1 MKRLFIT
8 SLFLFTTLNS
18 FAQNIEKVIS
28 IETGIGKLEGSLLTS
43 DVKGS
48 NTVALII
55 AGSGPTDRNGNNPS
69 MTNNALKMLAE
80 ELALVGISS
89 LRYDKRGIGQSK
101 AAGLKEIDLRFDHY
115 INDARHW
122 IDYLVT
128 LNNFNKIIVIG
139 HSEGSLIGMIASQQ
153 TNVDKYISL
162 AGAGQ
167 PIDLTIRAQLKAQP
181 PIVLKQSTPILDKL
195 LKGKTVDNVPVFLNA
210 LFRPSIQPYM
220 ISWFK
225 YDPRL
230 EIAKLNKPVLIV
242 QGDTDIQVSLTD
254 ADNLAIANNKAKKVV
269 IKNMNHI
276 FKQATLN
283 RQANLLTYSQ
293 PDLPIKAELIK
304 VISDF
309 SRDYKEKL

>member
-8 SLFLFTTLNS
+8 SLFLLTTLNS

-181 PIVLKQSTPILDKL
+181 PIVLEQSTPILDKL
-195 LKGKTVDNVPVFLNA
+195 LKGETVDNVPAFLNA

-269 IKNMNHI
+269 FKNMNHI

-293 PDLPIKAELIK
+293 PDLPIKAELN
-304 VISDF
+304 VF
-309 SRDYKEKL
+309 

>member
-181 PIVLKQSTPILDKL
+181 PIVLEQSTPILDKL
-195 LKGKTVDNVPVFLNA
+195 LKGETVDNVPVFLNA

-293 PDLPIKAELIK
+293 PDLPIKAELN
-304 VISDF
+304 VF
-309 SRDYKEKL
+309 